1 MQHNANHFLV
11 LKRPGN
17 PAAIETRKTGVAMDS
32 EMIKKIYEKIDGYTE
47 AMVDLQT
54 KMTAIPALG
63 PDNDGEGESEKA
75 AFLEEWMQKEIGFD
89 TVHHYDAPD
98 SRVPSGVRPNIA
110 AVMKGASA
118 GKRIWVMAHMDIVPP
133 GDLNKWETNPYEV
146 VRKGDKIFGRG
157 TEDNQHGIVTPL
169 FALKAIRELGA
180 RLPYDVCIALV
191 SDEETGS
198 EYGIEYMLDKCDLFS
213 RDDLIIVPDAG
224 EPDGAMIEVAEKS
237 IYWLKIETKGK
248 QCHASTPEA
257 GINAHFVGAHLIT
270 RLHRLHDIF
279 DKRDE
284 VFDPPIS
291 TFEATKK
298 EANVPNINTIPGDD
312 VFYLDMRILP
322 GINLDNVDKAVRTIA
337 DEVEKEFGVTIT
349 TSSVQKEEAA
359 PATPVDSPVVKALAA
374 SIRDVYGIE
383 AKPMGIG
390 GGTVAAFFRRNGFNA
405 VVWSRIEDTCHQ
417 PNEYTTIAGMI
428 GDSKIFANLFLQDG

>member
-1 MQHNANHFLV
+1 MNA
-11 LKRPGN
+11 
-17 PAAIETRKTGVAMDS
+17 
-32 EMIKKIYEKIDGYTE
+32 EMMKKIYDWIDGYTDS
-47 AMVDLQT
+47 MVDLQT

-63 PDNDGEGESEKA
+63 PENDGDGESKKA
-75 AFLEEWMQKEIGFD
+75 AFLEKWMAKEVGFD
-89 TVHHYDAPD
+89 EILHFDAPD
-98 SRVPSGVRPNIA
+98 DRVPSGVRPNIA
-110 AVMKGASA
+110 AVVKGASDK
-118 GKRIWVMAHMDIVPP
+118 KRIWVMAHMDIVPP
-133 GDLNKWETNPYEV
+133 GDLNKWETDPYEV
-146 VRKGDKIFGRG
+146 VRKDGRIYGRG

-169 FALKAIRELGA
+169 FALKAIKELGA
-180 RLPYDVCIALV
+180 KLPYDVCVALV

-198 EYGIEYMLDKCDLFS
+198 EYGIGYMLDKCDMFGK
-213 RDDLIIVPDAG
+213 DDFIIVPDAG

-237 IYWLKIETKGK
+237 IYWLKVETKGK

-257 GINAHFVGAHLIT
+257 GINAHHIGAHLIT
-270 RLHRLHDIF
+270 RLYRLHDIF

-322 GINLDNVDKAVRTIA
+322 GISLDEVDKEIRAIA
-337 DEVEKEFGVTIT
+337 DEVEKEFGVKISTAST
-349 TSSVQKEEAA
+349 QKEEAA
-359 PATPVDSPVVKALAA
+359 PATPVDAPVVKALASA
-374 SIRDVYGIE
+374 IKDVYGIE

-405 VVWSRIEDTCHQ
+405 VVWSKIEDTCHQ
-417 PNEYTTIAGMI
+417 PNEYTTIEGMAG
-428 GDSKIFANLFLQDG
+428 DAKIFANLFLQD